1 MLIFTRDKKRLL
13 EHFRKDPVLFAYHI
27 GDLDDFHFE
36 HCQWGATYGR
46 SPRIDDVTLLYT
58 GLDTP
63 TLLAFGL
70 TDKFQPLLRELIPVL
85 PNRFH
90 CHFQE
95 KDRALFREH
104 FSETDLGSHQKMYL
118 KDLRPPQREVPSD
131 SIVRLTPDDEPA
143 LKELFEQAYPS
154 NYFVPR
160 MLESEKY
167 LGYKEDDR
175 IVAVTG
181 IHALSREH
189 KVAVLGNITTHPDYR
204 GRGLAGALTSHLL
217 EELTA
222 DGHMVCLN
230 VQQNNAA
237 AIRCYE
243 KLGFVKVH
251 EYVEALYEAE

>member
-13 EHFRKDPVLFAYHI
+13 EHFRKDPVLFAYHM

-36 HCQWGATYGR
+36 HCQWGATYGQ

-58 GLDTP
+58 GLTTP

-70 TDKFQPLLRELIPVL
+70 TDKFESLLRELIPLL
-85 PNRFH
+85 PPRFH

-95 KDRALFREH
+95 KDRAVLTEH
-104 FSETDLGSHQKMYL
+104 FAWTDLGSHQKMKL
-118 KDLRPPQREVPSD
+118 GDFRPSEKEISPEE
-131 SIVRLTPDDEPA
+131 IVRLEMEHEPA
-143 LKELFEQAYPS
+143 LKALFAEAYPS

-160 MLESEKY
+160 MLESGKY
-167 LGYKEDDR
+167 LGYRIDDR

-181 IHALSREH
+181 IHTSSDEY
-189 KVAVLGNITTHPDYR
+189 KVAVLGNITTHPDFR
-204 GRGLAGALTSHLL
+204 GQGLAGALTSRLL

-222 DGHMVCLN
+222 EDKLVCLN
-230 VQQNNAA
+230 VQQDNAA

-251 EYVEALYEAE
+251 EYAEALYELR